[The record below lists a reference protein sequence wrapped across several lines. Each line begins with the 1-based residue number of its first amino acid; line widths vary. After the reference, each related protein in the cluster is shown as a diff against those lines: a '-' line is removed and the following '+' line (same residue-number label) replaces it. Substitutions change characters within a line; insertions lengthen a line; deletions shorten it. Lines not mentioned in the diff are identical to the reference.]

1 MEITHGLTFGAW
13 AFDRYPLLRVLK
25 LDHVWISLGVRYDGE
40 GLRYLKVLVVKE
52 VRVWERRPLTTM
64 QALNEDISAVVTEQD
79 RSLMTVRDLI
89 SLFPAGKWK
98 SEIT

>member
-1 MEITHGLTFGAW
+1 
-13 AFDRYPLLRVLK
+13 LLRVLK
-25 LDHVWISLGVRYDGE
+25 LEQVWVSLGVRYDGE

-52 VRVWERRPLTTM
+52 VRVWDRRPINNLH
-64 QALNEDISAVVTEQD
+64 ALNEDIAAVVSEKD
-79 RSLMTVRDLI
+79 RSMMTMKDLV